1 MSIKIVMILII
12 IKGAKLSIF
21 YLNNY
26 FILRSNTYSE
36 SEDKS
41 DLKKELQDLG
51 VTKIPS
57 SKKGSIPKNTDCKI
71 SVLLSSFTY
80 IS

>member
-1 MSIKIVMILII
+1 LSIKIVIILII
-12 IKGAKLSIF
+12 IKAAKLSIF

>member
-1 MSIKIVMILII
+1 MIDAPMTTAPVVNKIGIILII
-12 IKGAKLSIF
+12 IKVAKLSIF

-41 DLKKELQDLG
+41 DLNEY
-51 VTKIPS
+51 PS
-57 SKKGSIPKNTDCKI
+57 
-71 SVLLSSFTY
+71 LSNF
-80 IS
+80 

>member
-1 MSIKIVMILII
+1 LSIKIVIILII
-12 IKGAKLSIF
+12 IKAAKLSIF

-26 FILRSNTYSE
+26 FILHSNTYSE